1 MAMAKE
7 IMGVSLI
14 DRSSFLNHCFQRKQN
29 QFLGNPFL
37 VPLERRR
44 AVPLRKVVRGPV
56 AAISEDLVKKAL
68 PLPVPADKAEKFKV
82 RAVVT
87 VRNKSKEDFKDS
99 IVKKLDAFTD
109 KIGRNVV
116 LQLVST
122 EIDPSKPISLF
133 ILPSNF
139 LFSLSSLILVLIW
152 DFSLF
157 SSFGSSNLTSVFDN
171 PLRFSLN

>member
-14 DRSSFLNHCFQRKQN
+14 DRSSFLTKQN
-29 QFLGNPFL
+29 KFLVNPFAL
-37 VPLERRR
+37 PLEKRR

-68 PLPVPADKAEKFKV
+68 PLPVPSDKTEKFKV

-99 IVKKLDAFTD
+99 IVKHLDAFTD

-122 EIDPSKPISLF
+122 EIDPSKPI
-133 ILPSNF
+133 F
-139 LFSLSSLILVLIW
+139 LFLSVSESDKIFIYSSVLSPFVS
-152 DFSLF
+152 DFGTKKSF
-157 SSFGSSNLTSVFDN
+157 SHVGFPLLGPQNL
-171 PLRFSLN
+171 

>member
-14 DRSSFLNHCFQRKQN
+14 DRSSFLTKQN
-29 QFLGNPFL
+29 KFLVNPFAL
-37 VPLERRR
+37 PLEKRR

-68 PLPVPADKAEKFKV
+68 PLPVPSDKTEKFKV

-87 VRNKSKEDFKDS
+87 VRNKSKEDLKDS
-99 IVKKLDAFTD
+99 IVKHLDAFTD

-122 EIDPSKPISLF
+122 EIDPSKPIFFLYFCVRIRQNIYLF
-133 ILPSNF
+133 FSVLSPFVSDF
-139 LFSLSSLILVLIW
+139 GTKKSLSHVG
-152 DFSLF
+152 F
-157 SSFGSSNLTSVFDN
+157 
-171 PLRFSLN
+171 PLLGPQICHQYSLN

>member
-14 DRSSFLNHCFQRKQN
+14 DRSSFLTKQN
-29 QFLGNPFL
+29 KFLVNPFAL
-37 VPLERRR
+37 PLEKRR

-68 PLPVPADKAEKFKV
+68 PLPVPSDKTEKFKV

-87 VRNKSKEDFKDS
+87 VRNKSKEDLKDS
-99 IVKKLDAFTD
+99 IVKHLDAFTD

-122 EIDPSKPISLF
+122 EIDPSKPI
-133 ILPSNF
+133 F
-139 LFSLSSLILVLIW
+139 LFLSVSESDKIFIYSSRFSALSSLILVQKNLYLMW
-152 DFSLF
+152 DFLF
-157 SSFGSSNLTSVFDN
+157 WVLKFVINIH
-171 PLRFSLN
+171 